1 MFQVNKIRTRQ
12 VFESLEWN
20 IFIHESL
27 KQLGPLLL
35 IRYRCILPSF
45 SYVACRVV
53 VLHQNA
59 LTEKAVDI
67 NYLLRKHAV
76 DLFRRCTYRWPG

>member
-1 MFQVNKIRTRQ
+1 MFQVNKIQTRQ

-20 IFIHESL
+20 IFNHESL
-27 KQLGPLLL
+27 KQLGTLLL
-35 IRYRCILPSF
+35 IGYRCILPSF

-53 VLHQNA
+53 VFHHNA
-59 LTEKAVDI
+59 LIEKAVDN

-76 DLFRRCTYRWPG
+76 DLFRRFTYRWPG